1 MSISRRDFIKAGVA
15 GTTALGLTSPLI
27 KRKWFQV
34 AAKDEKTFEEEKEKF
49 TYHTPNCGG
58 RCAFI
63 CTVRDGRLSLIE
75 PNTWADN
82 RFSTICLKGLSEVER
97 VYSPDR
103 LQTPLKRVGKRGEG
117 KFVPISWDEALST
130 VAENLKDSIDQHGG
144 ESVLISL
151 SSGVEHDYKFLN
163 TLLGTQ
169 WVCEQGID
177 IGAANGLEK
186 CIGGNVY
193 AYIQNEITDWVNSN
207 TVIMLGC
214 NLLETTITDS
224 KFFFEAQEGG
234 TKIISVDPNYSTTV
248 SKSDQWIPIQPGTD
262 GALLLGMIS
271 VILEEKDWYDQDYLV
286 KNSTFPFLIREGNQ
300 QLLRLNGEK
309 DDVETNPQL
318 IWDETSNSAKP
329 FNEKGIKPALEGE
342 FTVDGVKVKTVFT
355 ALKENQ
361 KQYTLKWAAEK
372 TDVEEDVIYE
382 LAKEYATGGP
392 AVLGWGFGGLDKLSN
407 ADVVGHAGA
416 ILATLTGNLGR
427 IGGSVGALTHH
438 AAAWNAELNPWTFP
452 EKFESTPL
460 EMPTSD
466 MREKDSSVKAV
477 INVGNTL
484 QQHFA
489 NLHKTEEWIDELD
502 FILTIDPFHNTSV
515 NYSDIVLPAGTAF
528 ESEHEIVNMQI
539 NRSHVL
545 LSESV
550 IEPLHESKSDFQI
563 EHELLAKFG
572 LDKHLPKTPADRI
585 DHLLNSDDPALD
597 GINVKTL
604 KENNFIMR
612 LNVPEEPYRGFM
624 DQVYDTPT
632 TKIEVYTEGL
642 VDFDQALPNYEDAT
656 EVYVGNPLMEKYP
669 LQFIQSRSRYHVH
682 SQFTNVDWLT
692 QLDDGPRLDIN
703 PIDAKARGLKNGDTI
718 EIFNDRGTFKGKCK
732 FTEAMRPGMVRMRE
746 GWWTEHMIAGNLQNL
761 TNDTFI
767 DRHYK
772 LTNGPVIP
780 FNDTLVEVKKT

>member
-130 VAENLKDSIDQHGG
+130 VADNLKDSIDQHGG

-271 VILEEKDWYDQDYLV
+271 VILD
-286 KNSTFPFLIREGNQ
+286 
-300 QLLRLNGEK
+300 
-309 DDVETNPQL
+309 
-318 IWDETSNSAKP
+318 
-329 FNEKGIKPALEGE
+329 
-342 FTVDGVKVKTVFT
+342 
-355 ALKENQ
+355 
-361 KQYTLKWAAEK
+361 
-372 TDVEEDVIYE
+372 
-382 LAKEYATGGP
+382 
-392 AVLGWGFGGLDKLSN
+392 LG
-407 ADVVGHAGA
+407 
-416 ILATLTGNLGR
+416 
-427 IGGSVGALTHH
+427 
-438 AAAWNAELNPWTFP
+438 
-452 EKFESTPL
+452 
-460 EMPTSD
+460 
-466 MREKDSSVKAV
+466 
-477 INVGNTL
+477 
-484 QQHFA
+484 
-489 NLHKTEEWIDELD
+489 
-502 FILTIDPFHNTSV
+502 
-515 NYSDIVLPAGTAF
+515 
-528 ESEHEIVNMQI
+528 
-539 NRSHVL
+539 
-545 LSESV
+545 
-550 IEPLHESKSDFQI
+550 
-563 EHELLAKFG
+563 
-572 LDKHLPKTPADRI
+572 
-585 DHLLNSDDPALD
+585 
-597 GINVKTL
+597 
-604 KENNFIMR
+604 
-612 LNVPEEPYRGFM
+612 
-624 DQVYDTPT
+624 
-632 TKIEVYTEGL
+632 
-642 VDFDQALPNYEDAT
+642 
-656 EVYVGNPLMEKYP
+656 
-669 LQFIQSRSRYHVH
+669 
-682 SQFTNVDWLT
+682 
-692 QLDDGPRLDIN
+692 
-703 PIDAKARGLKNGDTI
+703 
-718 EIFNDRGTFKGKCK
+718 
-732 FTEAMRPGMVRMRE
+732 
-746 GWWTEHMIAGNLQNL
+746 
-761 TNDTFI
+761 
-767 DRHYK
+767 
-772 LTNGPVIP
+772 
-780 FNDTLVEVKKT
+780 